1 MTESQEIFG
10 DAEGSR
16 SWIRAVGRGLRKRC
30 PQCGEGRIFAGYTRT
45 KATCDSCGL
54 DLSGH
59 QADDAPP
66 YVTIMIVGHIAIP
79 LALAVKQLF
88 DPPMWLQFAIWS
100 PVILIATFWLLP
112 IAKGG
117 LIGLQWANRMH
128 GFGDGD
134 ETLDPTVETGELP
147 S

>member
-1 MTESQEIFG
+1 MTVTQETFG
-10 DAEGSR
+10 EAGESR
-16 SWIRAVGRGLRKRC
+16 SWLRASGRGLRKRC
-30 PQCGEGRIFAGYTRT
+30 PQCGQGRIFAGYTKT
-45 KATCDSCGL
+45 KTTCDSCGL
-54 DLSGH
+54 ALSGH

-79 LALAVKQLF
+79 LALAVKQVY
-88 DPPMWLQFAIWS
+88 DPPMWFQFAIWT

-117 LIGLQWANRMH
+117 LIGLQWANRMN
-128 GFGDGD
+128 GFGDDD
-134 ETLDPTVETGELP
+134 EALDMTADAEELP